1 VRSTKDY
8 SGPGSLAD
16 IEAAHAM
23 SDEEDRCNDHWPP
36 LESRSCHELA
46 PDVAGPDHRPRL
58 PPPPSALWSMIQIP
72 RAHPRLLL
80 LRHSSVVK
88 LLLITVRQT
97 TLYLALHL
105 KLCRP

>member
-1 VRSTKDY
+1 MDY

-46 PDVAGPDHRPRL
+46 PDVAGPDHRPRT
-58 PPPPSALWSMIQIP
+58 PAATKRTMEHDSD
-72 RAHPRLLL
+72 
-80 LRHSSVVK
+80 
-88 LLLITVRQT
+88 T
-97 TLYLALHL
+97 
-105 KLCRP
+105 